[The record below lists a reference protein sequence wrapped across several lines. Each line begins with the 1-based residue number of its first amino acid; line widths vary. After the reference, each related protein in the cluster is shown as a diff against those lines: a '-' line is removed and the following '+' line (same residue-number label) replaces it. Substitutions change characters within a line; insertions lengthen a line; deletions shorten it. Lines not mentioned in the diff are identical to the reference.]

1 MNKTIIG
8 IALLIYNFALVA
20 GTAWLVAL
28 HDWSGWWFLL
38 TGMLLMSIKDKED
51 RHE

>member
-1 MNKTIIG
+1 MNKTMLG
-8 IALLIYNFALVA
+8 IAILIYNFAIIA

-38 TGMLLMSIKDKED
+38 TFAMMMHLRSKDE
-51 RHE
+51 